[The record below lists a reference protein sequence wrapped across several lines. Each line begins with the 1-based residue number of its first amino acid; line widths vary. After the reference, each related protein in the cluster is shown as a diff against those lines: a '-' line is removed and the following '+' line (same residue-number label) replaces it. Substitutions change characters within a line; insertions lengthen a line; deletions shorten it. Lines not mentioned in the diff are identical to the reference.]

1 VTEDYLEAVGKREMI
16 CISQIPALPPPQIT
30 LCGPGTYISTR
41 AKKLRAVDL
50 YLQIHK
56 HVAPSDI
63 DVRKPVIWHQD
74 LHVENVFVDPNAPTR
89 VTSIIDWQST
99 EIAPLF
105 VQARVPQFLEHDGP
119 RAEGLE
125 RPRLPPNFDALEPA
139 EQQKV
144 NRLTLDQ
151 GLWVAYKIWI
161 RARIPAFWKALEFQE
176 TAAFELLLCARTLL
190 EDGEAI
196 YAARLLDL
204 LEEVDA
210 SVRDSGVE
218 IPADIAAEI
227 RSDSKDA
234 IEGMKAMSM
243 IKDTIGDLF
252 PERGVV
258 RAEQYKYAKN
268 ALAQCKEQIL
278 DMYAR
283 SDADRMAWN
292 ASWPFDDE

>member
-1 VTEDYLEAVGKREMI
+1 MTEDYLEAVGKRELI
-16 CISQIPALPPPQIT
+16 CVNQIPALPPPQIT
-30 LCGPGTYISTR
+30 LCGPGTYTSTR

-50 YLQIHK
+50 YLQIYK
-56 HVAPSDI
+56 HVAPSDTDI
-63 DVRKPVIWHQD
+63 RKPAIWHQD
-74 LHVENVFVDPNAPTR
+74 LHVENIFVDPKAPTR

-99 EIAPLF
+99 EIAPFF
-105 VQARVPQFLEHDGP
+105 VQARVPQFLEHEGP

-125 RPRLPPNFDALEPA
+125 RPRLAPNFDTLESV
-139 EQQKV
+139 EQQRV

-161 RARIPAFWKALEFQE
+161 RARNPAFWKALEFQE
-176 TAAFELLLCARTLL
+176 TAAFELLLCARTVL

-196 YAARLLDL
+196 YAARFLDL
-204 LEEVDA
+204 LEEGDA

-234 IEGMKAMSM
+234 LEGMKAMSM
-243 IKDTIGDLF
+243 IKATIGDLF

-258 RAEQYKYAKN
+258 RAEQYKHAKN
-268 ALAQCKEQIL
+268 ALAQCKEQIV

-283 SDADRMAWN
+283 SDADRAAWD